1 MVWFVGDTVRVKSGG
16 GGGDVTVTARVT
28 DLLRPGENPVTVTC
42 YVPRLVPL
50 VVKTVRIEL
59 AVPPLRS
66 VTFAGF
72 RLIESPDGL
81 AMENM
86 ETVPANPFR
95 LVIVRVDVAD
105 EPRRIVRL
113 EGLAEIEKSGLV
125 PLLTVTPTSSV

>member
-1 MVWFVGDTVRVKSGG
+1 
-16 GGGDVTVTARVT
+16 
-28 DLLRPGENPVTVTC
+28 
-42 YVPRLVPL
+42 
-50 VVKTVRIEL
+50 
-59 AVPPLRS
+59 
-66 VTFAGF
+66 
-72 RLIESPDGL
+72 
-81 AMENM
+81 MENM

>member
-1 MVWFVGDTVRVKSGG
+1 M
-16 GGGDVTVTARVT
+16 
-28 DLLRPGENPVTVTC
+28 
-42 YVPRLVPL
+42 

>member
-1 MVWFVGDTVRVKSGG
+1 MV
-16 GGGDVTVTARVT
+16 RVT
-28 DLLRPGENPVTVTC
+28 DRLRLPENPVTVTW
-42 YVPRLVPL
+42 YVPRPVPL
-50 VVKTVRIEL
+50 VLNTVKTEF
-59 AVPPLRS
+59 ADPPLCR

-86 ETVPANPFR
+86 ETVPAKPFR
-95 LVIVRVDVAD
+95 LVTVRVDWPD

-125 PLLTVTPTSSV
+125 PLLTVTPTCTEWLLVALAPVTVTE